1 MKAKRIGSLL
11 VAAAMLTAAASG
23 CASGS
28 KVEKTLKIGGIGPTT
43 GNNAQYGEAVRN
55 GAQIA
60 VDEINKAGGIAGM
73 QIEYKFSDD
82 ESDNEK
88 AVNAYNT
95 LKDWGMNLLMG
106 TVTSNP
112 CIAVAEKTKDD
123 NMFQL
128 TPSGTAADCV
138 KYDNAFRVCFS
149 DPNQGKQAAKYIAD
163 HKLAAKIA
171 VIYDSSDP
179 YSTGIFENFNSE
191 SKNVGLSIVETQ
203 AFTKDNKT
211 DFSVQLQKAKDSGAD
226 MVFLPIYY
234 SEASQILKQAKSVSG
249 FSPKYF
255 GCDGMDGILSMENFD
270 ASLAQNLMFMT
281 PFDANASD
289 DKTQNFVSSYK
300 SKFDGATPNQF
311 AADAY
316 DAIYIIKA
324 ACEKAGLKD
333 GMSNS
338 DLCDAMK
345 KAMTEIKV
353 TGVTGTDMVWSSDG
367 EPNKEPRVVQIK
379 DGAYTSVA

>member
-11 VAAAMLTAAASG
+11 MAAAMLTAAASG
-23 CASGS
+23 CAAGS
-28 KVEKTLKIGGIGPTT
+28 KVEKVLKIGGIGPTT

-73 QIEYKFSDD
+73 QIEFKFSDD

-163 HKLAAKIA
+163 HKLATKIA

-179 YSTGIFENFNSE
+179 YSTGIYENFNSE
-191 SKNVGLSIVETQ
+191 SKNVGLNIVETQ

-226 MVFLPIYY
+226 MIFLPIYY
-234 SEASQILKQAKSVSG
+234 SEASQILKQAKSISG
-249 FSPKYF
+249 FTPKYF
-255 GCDGMDGILSMENFD
+255 GCDGMDGILGMENFD

-300 SKFDGATPNQF
+300 AQYNGGTPNQF

-353 TGVTGTDMVWSSDG
+353 TGVTGTDIVWSADG

>member
-11 VAAAMLTAAASG
+11 MAAAMLTAAASG

-28 KVEKTLKIGGIGPTT
+28 KVDKTLKIGGIGPIT

-60 VDEINKAGGIAGM
+60 VDEINEAGGIAGM
-73 QIEYKFSDD
+73 QIEFQFSDD

-149 DPNQGKQAAKYIAD
+149 DPNQGKQAAKYIAE
-163 HKLAAKIA
+163 HKLATKIA

-179 YSTGIFENFNSE
+179 YSTGIYENFRTE
-191 SKNVGLSIVETQ
+191 SKEQGLNIVEAQ

-234 SEASQILKQAKSVSG
+234 SEASQILKQAKSLSG

-255 GCDGMDGILSMENFD
+255 GCDGMDGILGMENFD

-281 PFDANASD
+281 PFDANAAD
-289 DKTQNFVSSYK
+289 EKTQNFVSSYK
-300 SKFDGATPNQF
+300 SQFEGVTPNQF

-316 DAIYIIKA
+316 DAIYIIKE

-353 TGVTGTDMVWSSDG
+353 TGVTGTDIVWSSDG